1 MPRSGFVLF
10 FARRKT
16 RVIGLLLL
24 GSVFGIA
31 ATRPG
36 KEEFVNLK
44 VLPANISSAA
54 LEKIMS
60 EDFQEGL
67 GVSCVYCHVQDAASR
82 KFDYASDVKP
92 EKDTARSMMRMT
104 MQINRQFFHQQK
116 TIGDSTAMVS
126 CATCHHG
133 NAVPK

>member
-1 MPRSGFVLF
+1 MFCT
-10 FARRKT
+10 RRKN

-24 GSVFGIA
+24 CSAVGIA
-31 ATRPG
+31 ATRPH

-54 LEKIMS
+54 LEKIMA

-67 GVSCVYCHVQDAASR
+67 GVTCVYCHVQDASTR
-82 KFDYASDVKP
+82 KFDYASDAKP

-104 MQINRQFFHQQK
+104 MQINREFFHQQK
-116 TIGDSTAMVS
+116 AIGDSTAMVS